1 MTGEITSAHR
11 FTAHSKHWMEHTKCE
26 DLIQT
31 MIHSKEVQQHFK
43 NILRPLSLLIHPD
56 KMKDRAEE
64 VRSRFS
70 AYEKNKTT
78 PTSLAELCKLLEER
92 ISQISQLHFIYHEDQ
107 QALTAVLISE
117 LGLIWHDLK
126 IPPVDITL
134 TRDENVQLHNQTF
147 SEVLD
152 ICEQLFL
159 HYLHLMDT
167 LRRRGV
173 FSDYANRSR
182 LAAQLASDCTNL
194 LNVRSIK
201 SRIVPGIKATRRPSA
216 ATQRERQQGMLL
228 THSQPCPRKHDLFF
242 HAKHRM
248 KRVMMC
254 RPLEKT
260 VENELKEIEEKI
272 GELDLQRVY
281 DLLPYHMEPIMCK
294 KHNQRMAC
302 SGSTASVPSI
312 PKQEKDPYQ
321 NRVVRMK
328 GCCSMPDL
336 QMETLLEELEIG
348 LPCRPP
354 SPLVLLSTEPTSS
367 LEKHITPAD
376 DLRRLLQ
383 DYDDVNNV
391 SNCETDLPPL
401 IKAHTDYGSRRL
413 QKLKLR
419 LQEMMEEE
427 EEKKKKKKKKSK
439 ILFEKPP
446 HPQGAVV
453 SVAISPQI
461 IVQTAAARV
470 SDRVFPETIKL
481 SMYPP
486 VYNDLIKEIDSASVM
501 DRNFVEESMEIKK
514 IYEELSKTIPT
525 KYFNFD
531 EDPRIE
537 PILSNAMCCL
547 KRRINEKLM
556 NPLLR
561 RERTERAANRKR
573 PVDVTTRAYRAWFQ
587 WWKCQLSL
595 DDYLNYISN
604 QDSDYLSV
612 LFHLYDSDDEEEER
626 HKLAQMQK
634 EERRRRHQERINSMR
649 RQKEEFLPGFWN
661 VNTIEMGGLGKEPKL
676 DGMLYTGTC
685 RKMHS
690 HLVPNKYEWVMICL
704 LCVSEKN
711 PNENIQDVGEG
722 PAAGLL
728 DVDQMQTRLEKVWN
742 ALYLPEGQR
751 IDMAIKYSSPGY
763 RDHLQEAISAWEQ
776 AAQLIQQRELLLFK
790 LEDFERVASNPNRFF
805 QQGYHGSSMARMEE
819 ARQREKLNS
828 QISAVDKE
836 IFEIIGHIT
845 THFNGIVTYK
855 GRPYCEKIRWD
866 RIEML
871 YWLQQERRVQSL
883 EMFVEGRMALPVRLP
898 PLNDSQDFYATT
910 ISQQCLSDCERNSQL
925 QQHPE
930 P

>member
-26 DLIQT
+26 DLIQ
-31 MIHSKEVQQHFK
+31 MIFHSKEVQQHFK
-43 NILRPLSLLIHPD
+43 NILRPHSLLIHPD
-56 KMKDRAEE
+56 MMKDRAKE
-64 VRSRFS
+64 VRSESS

-78 PTSLAELCKLLEER
+78 PTSLSELCKLLEER
-92 ISQISQLHFIYHEDQ
+92 ISQNSQLYSICHEDQ

-117 LGLIWHDLK
+117 LGMIWHDLK

-134 TRDENVQLHNQTF
+134 TQDENVQLHHQTF

-167 LRRRGV
+167 LKRRGV

-194 LNVRSIK
+194 LNVRSIR

-216 ATQRERQQGMLL
+216 ATQRERQQGTLQ
-228 THSQPCPRKHDLFF
+228 THSLPCPRKHDLFL
-242 HAKHRM
+242 HAKHSM
-248 KRVMMC
+248 KRAMTG

-260 VENELKEIEEKI
+260 VEDELKEIEEKI

-281 DLLPYHMEPIMCK
+281 DLLPYHMEPITCK

-328 GCCSMPDL
+328 GCFSMPDL

-348 LPCRPP
+348 MPCRPP
-354 SPLVLLSTEPTSS
+354 SPLVLLLTEPTSS

-383 DYDDVNNV
+383 DYEDVNNL

-401 IKAHTDYGSRRL
+401 IKAPTGYGSRRL

-427 EEKKKKKKKKSK
+427 EEKKKSK
-439 ILFEKPP
+439 VLFEKPP

-453 SVAISPQI
+453 SVAVSPQI
-461 IVQTAAARV
+461 IVQMTAARV
-470 SDRVFPETIKL
+470 SDRIFPETIKL

-486 VYNDLIKEIDSASVM
+486 VYNDLTKEIVSASVM
-501 DRNFVEESMEIKK
+501 DRNLVEESMEIKK
-514 IYEELSKTIPT
+514 VYEELSKSIPT

-561 RERTERAANRKR
+561 RPNPYCISHRERTERAANRKR
-573 PVDVTTRAYRAWFQ
+573 PMDVTTRAYRAWFQ

-626 HKLAQMQK
+626 HKLAQLQK
-634 EERRRRHQERINSMR
+634 EERRRRHQERIHSMR
-649 RQKEEFLPGFWN
+649 KQKEEFLPGFWN
-661 VNTIEMGGLGKEPKL
+661 VNTIGMGGLGKEPKL
-676 DGMLYTGTC
+676 D
-685 RKMHS
+685 
-690 HLVPNKYEWVMICL
+690 
-704 LCVSEKN
+704 EKN
-711 PNENIQDVGEG
+711 PDEKIQDVGEG

-728 DVDQMQTRLEKVWN
+728 DIDQMQARLEKVWN

-751 IDMAIKYSSPGY
+751 IDMAIKYSSQGY
-763 RDHLQEAISAWEQ
+763 RDHLQEAIAAWEQ
-776 AAQLIQQRELLLFK
+776 AARLIQQRELLLFK
-790 LEDFERVASNPNRFF
+790 LEEFERAASNPNRFF

-819 ARQREKLNS
+819 ASQRGKLNS
-828 QISAVDKE
+828 QISDVDKGLS
-836 IFEIIGHIT
+836 EIIGHIT
-845 THFNGIVTYK
+845 THFNDIITYK
-855 GRPYCEKIRWD
+855 GRPYCEKMRWD

-883 EMFVEGRMALPVRLP
+883 EMFVEGRMALPNCPSL
-898 PLNDSQDFYATT
+898 DFFC
-910 ISQQCLSDCERNSQL
+910 SWHHSE
-925 QQHPE
+925 
-930 P
+930 